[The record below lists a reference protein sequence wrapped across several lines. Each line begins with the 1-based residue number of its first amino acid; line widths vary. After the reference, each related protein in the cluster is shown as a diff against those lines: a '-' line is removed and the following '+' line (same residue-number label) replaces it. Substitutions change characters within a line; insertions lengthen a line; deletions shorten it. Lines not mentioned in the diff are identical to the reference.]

1 MPVKMTCEQC
11 RASLNLPDEKIPQGK
26 SFRVQCPRCRHT
38 IVVRAGASE
47 EAGLGLPPLDEV
59 LTAERSADEDDAF
72 LDVLEHG
79 AKAALVCLSD
89 AGQQATVVRELRDM
103 GFQPYVEDDPDRAVR
118 RLRQGGYEVL
128 VLGEPADDKDRRHV
142 LVDFLKA
149 LPMAQR
155 RTLFACLISPRERTM
170 DSLAAFRKEVDLVI
184 HVDDLAKTQPVLQ
197 RELKSARSFYRLFKE
212 ALEERGQL

>member
-1 MPVKMTCEQC
+1 MP
-11 RASLNLPDEKIPQGK
+11 PDRLGAH
-26 SFRVQCPRCRHT
+26 PRNGR
-38 IVVRAGASE
+38 S
-47 EAGLGLPPLDEV
+47 GLAPPPLDEV
-59 LTAERSADEDDAF
+59 LAAERSADEDDAF

-79 AKAALVCLSD
+79 ARAALVCLGD
-89 AGQQATVVRELRDM
+89 ADQEATVVRELKDM

-128 VLGEPADDKDRRHV
+128 VLGEPSDDKDRRHV

-149 LPMAQR
+149 LPMGQR
-155 RTLFACLISPRERTM
+155 RALFTRLISPGERTL
-170 DSLAAFRKEVDLVI
+170 DSMAAFRKEVDLII
-184 HVDDLAKTQPVLQ
+184 HTDDLAKMQPVLH

>member
-1 MPVKMTCEQC
+1 MKIVCDQC
-11 RASLNLPDEKIPQGK
+11 QAALSLPDEKIPQGK

-38 IVVRAGASE
+38 ILVRSTPSE
-47 EAGLGLPPLDEV
+47 EPGTGLPPHDEV
-59 LTAERSADEDDAF
+59 LTAEGSADDDAF

-89 AGQQATVVRELRDM
+89 VRHQATVVQELNDM

-128 VLGEPADDKDRRHV
+128 VVGEPSDDKDRRHV
-142 LVDFLKA
+142 IVDFLKA

-155 RTLFACLISPRERTM
+155 RTLFTCLVSPRDRTM
-170 DSLAAFRKEVDLVI
+170 DSLAAFRKEVDLII
-184 HVDDLAKTQPVLQ
+184 HADDLEKMQPVLQ